1 VSRTFEMLQRL
12 EKEQEL
18 AVSPSPSPST
28 VTLVAH
34 TNGDHPGRVRVGEE
48 EVLKLVQ
55 RVFRSSSP
63 DAPRAVVFS
72 GVGHGDGAT
81 WISGGAATTLAA
93 QTTASICVVDAN
105 LRTPSLHSYFGI
117 ENRVGLTDAL
127 THPDS
132 VRNFA
137 QQISGSNLWVLTSGS
152 QQSAAS
158 LNSEALRA
166 RIAELRTEFDYV
178 LIDAP
183 PANLY
188 ADAVTLGRLADGV
201 ILILQSNITRREAA
215 LKARDSFANSNV
227 RLLGAVLNKRT
238 YPIPQNIYDRF

>member
-12 EKEQEL
+12 EKDQEL
-18 AVSPSPSPST
+18 AVSPSPSP
-28 VTLVAH
+28 VTLVPH
-34 TNGDHPGRVRVGEE
+34 VNGNHPGRVRVGEE

-55 RVFRSSSP
+55 NVFRSSSS
-63 DAPRAVVFS
+63 DSPRAVVFS

-93 QTTASICVVDAN
+93 QTTATVCVVDAN
-105 LRTPSLHSYFGI
+105 LRTPSLHTYFGI

-127 THPDS
+127 AQPGS
-132 VRNFA
+132 IRNFA
-137 QQISGSNLWVLTSGS
+137 QQLDGSNLWALTCGS
-152 QQSAAS
+152 HPSAAV
-158 LNSEALRA
+158 LNSEALQA

-188 ADAVTLGRLADGV
+188 ADAVTLGRLADGI
-201 ILILQSNITRREAA
+201 ILVLQSNITRREAA
-215 LKARDSFANSNV
+215 LKAKESFESSNV

-238 YPIPQNIYDRF
+238 YPIPQKIYDRF

>member
-1 VSRTFEMLQRL
+1 MSRTFEMLQRL

-18 AVSPSPSPST
+18 AVPPSPTSVPLAPR
-28 VTLVAH
+28 V
-34 TNGDHPGRVRVGEE
+34 NGDHSGKSVRVGEE

-72 GVGHGDGAT
+72 GVAHGDGAS
-81 WISGGAATTLAA
+81 WITANAAMTLAA

-105 LRTPSLHSYFGI
+105 LRTPSLHRFFQV
-117 ENRVGLTDAL
+117 ENRVGLVDAI
-127 THPDS
+127 TQPGPVKS
-132 VRNFA
+132 FA

-152 QQSAAS
+152 QESAAA
-158 LNSEALRA
+158 LNSEMLRA
-166 RIAELRTEFDYV
+166 RIADLRAEFDYV

-188 ADAVTLGRLADGV
+188 ADAITLGRLSDGI
-201 ILILQSNITRREAA
+201 ILVLQSNSTRREAA
-215 LKARDSFANSNV
+215 LKAKEGCENANV

-238 YPIPQNIYDRF
+238 FPIPQNVYEWL